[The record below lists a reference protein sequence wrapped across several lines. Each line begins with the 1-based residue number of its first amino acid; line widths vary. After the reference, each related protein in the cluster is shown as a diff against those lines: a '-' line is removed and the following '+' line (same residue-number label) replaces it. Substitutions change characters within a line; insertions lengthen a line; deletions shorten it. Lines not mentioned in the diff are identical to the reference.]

1 MRSATN
7 TIVHLRWLACLA
19 VLCMSTGATCIPK
32 RPLAEFQPQPI
43 FNAPPSIEQMAEVV
57 NRSRN
62 IQSLQSNF
70 VTINPNQI
78 RNLDASL
85 VWQRERRFKIS
96 GGISRMMGNNFE
108 VGSNEQYF
116 WMSVRDG
123 MRPQLFYARHDEFES
138 QALRRILPVS
148 PLWIL
153 EALGISELDPYK
165 VMGTP
170 MSRPDG
176 MLEIATLAPSATGSY
191 TRSLVIDPKY
201 GFTRQVFLKDPTGR
215 LVASASQ
222 SEHNFYSSVSM
233 ALPHKVLIQLIP
245 AIDPPTEIDVT
256 IGSYVIN
263 GLDATSNVGFDLPN
277 QNGYEVINLVQFNQ
291 GLPQAVTP
299 IQVAPPGP
307 VAVPPPTAVPQQL
320 PPTAY
325 RTVPWDGR
333 TLR

>member
-1 MRSATN
+1 
-7 TIVHLRWLACLA
+7 
-19 VLCMSTGATCIPK
+19 
-32 RPLAEFQPQPI
+32 
-43 FNAPPSIEQMAEVV
+43 
-57 NRSRN
+57 
-62 IQSLQSNF
+62 
-70 VTINPNQI
+70 
-78 RNLDASL
+78 
-85 VWQRERRFKIS
+85 
-96 GGISRMMGNNFE
+96 
-108 VGSNEQYF
+108 
-116 WMSVRDG
+116 
-123 MRPQLFYARHDEFES
+123 ES

>member
-1 MRSATN
+1 
-7 TIVHLRWLACLA
+7 
-19 VLCMSTGATCIPK
+19 
-32 RPLAEFQPQPI
+32 
-43 FNAPPSIEQMAEVV
+43 
-57 NRSRN
+57 
-62 IQSLQSNF
+62 LQSNF

-123 MRPQLFYARHDEFES
+123 MRPQLFFARHDEFES
-138 QALRRILPVS
+138 QPIRRILPVS

-165 VMGTP
+165 VLGTP
-170 MSRPDG
+170 ISRPDG
-176 MLEIATLAPSATGSY
+176 MLELATLAPSATGSY
-191 TRSLVIDPKY
+191 TRSLVIDPKF
-201 GFTRQVFLKDPTGR
+201 GFTRQVLLKDPTGR
-215 LVASASQ
+215 LVASANQ

-263 GLDATSNVGFDLPN
+263 GLDANSNVGFEIPN

-299 IQVAPPGP
+299 IQVAPPGM
-307 VAVPPPTAVPQQL
+307 VAVPPPAAVPQL

-325 RTVPWDGR
+325 RSVPWDGR
-333 TLR
+333 TYR